1 MTCHEVES
9 QLDAYARGTLSD
21 NDARAIE
28 AHAGVCADCAARL
41 EALPQPVGATF
52 SPPLPQQIRL
62 ATLTAV
68 AQRQRQRTQ
77 RRWLGGTLIAAAAAA
92 AAAIVAVPRIA
103 NRTHTIP
110 AAAVAT
116 RTDTAPPDASP
127 AGRIAA
133 ARAMTEFN
141 ALDAAAQELQSAL
154 VATPNDA
161 ELRTLLAAVHSRR
174 DELRRR
180 VEAANT

>member
-92 AAAIVAVPRIA
+92 AIVAVPRVA
-103 NRTHTIP
+103 NRTHAIP

-116 RTDTAPPDASP
+116 RTDTAPTDASP

-161 ELRTLLAAVHSRR
+161 ELRILLAAVHTRR